1 VTASIAAIIGLGNP
15 GPDYT
20 RTRHNAG
27 WWLVDRLA
35 SQAGASLSPNKK
47 MNAELAQVSLGG
59 QKVWLVKPQ
68 TFMNRSGQA
77 MQALASFYKLPTESL
92 LVAHDELD
100 LPCGTVRLKR
110 GGGHGGHNGLRSA
123 IQHCGADFARL
134 RLGIGHPGHRDQV
147 LGYVLKPPTADE
159 QIELDVA
166 VDQAADAL
174 LTLFKQGWDRAIQ
187 QLHTK
192 AK

>member
-1 VTASIAAIIGLGNP
+1 
-15 GPDYT
+15 
-20 RTRHNAG
+20 
-27 WWLVDRLA
+27 
-35 SQAGASLSPNKK
+35 
-47 MNAELAQVSLGG
+47 
-59 QKVWLVKPQ
+59 
-68 TFMNRSGQA
+68 
-77 MQALASFYKLPTESL
+77 
-92 LVAHDELD
+92 
-100 LPCGTVRLKR
+100 
-110 GGGHGGHNGLRSA
+110 LRSA